1 MHVSFQTDQIGKKNG
16 KEIKTKTIENS
27 LPLWSFILQY
37 KKTTLTYFEEYNICC
52 LYLVCLV

>member
-1 MHVSFQTDQIGKKNG
+1 MYLFKRTKSEKKNG